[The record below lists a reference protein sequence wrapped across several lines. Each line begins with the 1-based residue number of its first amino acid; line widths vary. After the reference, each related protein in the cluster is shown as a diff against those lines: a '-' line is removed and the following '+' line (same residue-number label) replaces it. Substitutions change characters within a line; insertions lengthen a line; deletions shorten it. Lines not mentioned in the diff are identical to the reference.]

1 METKSIQQISDII
14 ADCPNCSLAK
24 TRINAVPGQGNP
36 QAKIMF
42 VGEAPGKNED
52 LKGIPFVGAAGKY
65 LDKLLA
71 LANLSRDTIFITNIV
86 KCRPPE
92 NRDPLPTEID
102 ECSIYLSSQIKL
114 MQPKLIVTL
123 GRHSLHYWIPEGV
136 ISKIHGSITSVNNL
150 NIFPMYHP
158 AAALYRGNLREIIEE
173 DYVKLGKYIKN
184 FEFGENQ

>member
-1 METKSIQQISDII
+1 MLII
-14 ADCPNCSLAK
+14 GEG
-24 TRINAVPGQGNP
+24 PGR
-36 QAKIMF
+36 
-42 VGEAPGKNED
+42 NED
-52 LKGIPFVGAAGKY
+52 ETGLPFVGRAGKL
-65 LDKLLA
+65 LDKILDSVGIDSNEDA
-71 LANLSRDTIFITNIV
+71 YISNIV

-123 GRHSLHYWIPEGV
+123 GRHSLHYRIPEGV